1 MHSLLKS
8 PFRFRL
14 SLNFSYSHCWCY
26 VKQFAYVTLF
36 SCLKIALR
44 CIPPIFILVDKQGIV
59 NAVLRCSPTLVF
71 PGSSLDTQKGGLC
84 WENQMRYAPGCI
96 LCKMYFMSFALSG
109 SATCILPIGT
119 MIHLRSWDL
128 FSYSSLLVLPLDATY
143 LRTITTVVLRMFT
156 SNGLLFCLDG
166 SLLETKLPMHSLRD

>member
-8 PFRFRL
+8 PFRL

-44 CIPPIFILVDKQGIV
+44 CISPPIFILVDKQGIV

-96 LCKMYFMSFALSG
+96 LCNMSFVSFALHITNRG
-109 SATCILPIGT
+109 YDTLT
-119 MIHLRSWDL
+119 ELRLVQL
-128 FSYSSLLVLPLDATY
+128 FFFISPSLGCHIFANHNHRGPKNVH
-143 LRTITTVVLRMFT
+143 I
-156 SNGLLFCLDG
+156 
-166 SLLETKLPMHSLRD
+166 